1 MPRFRRWAD
10 RHPLLAAGALL
21 LATAIGLLLV
31 FIVAAPGWGP
41 AGPRW

>member
-10 RHPLLAAGALL
+10 RHPLLAAGVLL